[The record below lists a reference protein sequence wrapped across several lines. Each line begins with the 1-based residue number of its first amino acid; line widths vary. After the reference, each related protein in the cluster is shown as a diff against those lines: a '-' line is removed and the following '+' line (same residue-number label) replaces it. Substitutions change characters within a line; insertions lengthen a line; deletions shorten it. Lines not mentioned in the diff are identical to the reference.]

1 MTNAV
6 PISGANFCHFCECE
20 LEAGQLG
27 SCPLCAK
34 TSKTGKARLFKAI
47 WAADEVSVD
56 YCELEQIN
64 LEGGDRTPSFM
75 VTASARRI
83 AVIDQEIEL
92 TFGEDSSFGFFMD
105 MGGDRHFLVV
115 SLIKREP
122 LTPADIER
130 MEHECGIAANA
141 QLTPT
146 L

>member
-1 MTNAV
+1 MTNTV
-6 PISGANFCHFCECE
+6 PVSGANFCHFCECE
-20 LEAGQLG
+20 LQVGQLG
-27 SCPLCAK
+27 SCPPCAK
-34 TSKTGKARLFKAI
+34 TSKTGKVQLFKAI
-47 WAADEVSVD
+47 WAADDVSVD

-64 LEGGDRTPSFM
+64 LEGGDCAPSSM
-75 VTASARRI
+75 VTAHERRI

-92 TFGEDSSFGFFMD
+92 TFGEDSSFGFFLD
-105 MGGDRHFLVV
+105 MKGDRHFLVV

-141 QLTPT
+141 QLKPA